1 MFSGIRSHS
10 SRSALPR
17 ASLSQSRLD
26 SGLEV
31 QFAGNTAQYSHVLF
45 HQTIAGTSRHITD
58 TIPSTLTDFK
68 IPAPSF
74 LTVPIKNEIPVRVDM
89 TWHPS

>member
-1 MFSGIRSHS
+1 
-10 SRSALPR
+10 
-17 ASLSQSRLD
+17 
-26 SGLEV
+26 
-31 QFAGNTAQYSHVLF
+31 VLF
-45 HQTIAGTSRHITD
+45 HQIIAGTSRHITG

-74 LTVPIKNEIPVRVDM
+74 LTVPIKNEITVRVDM